1 MVPGPAGFPLSRAVR
16 VGSTLYVSGNFGWD
30 AANSRVVPGG
40 AAAETKQTL
49 ENMGKV
55 LSQAGSSF
63 DKVVKTTVMRHTS
76 TYLHLHIYI
85 STDIYPGAGVADAL
99 RRHHGGE
106 QSVRRLLRLQALP
119 RPGSLRRVRSAGGSQ
134 GGDRGRGNSWRH
146 YRCLMKMLHN
156 KQSNDKYNNLLLS
169 LAALGTIALQTREVG
184 ALARV
189 PDAAVPVRRRAAAR
203 HARAAEARP
212 GRGGSPARGPG
223 ALEAGEAGALAD
235 LALAGLPGRR
245 RAPLLYPSL
254 AEPGRG
260 HVLVA
265 AHSVNI
271 FQS

>member
-1 MVPGPAGFPLSRAVR
+1 M
-16 VGSTLYVSGNFGWD
+16 TN
-30 AANSRVVPGG
+30 
-40 AAAETKQTL
+40 
-49 ENMGKV
+49 
-55 LSQAGSSF
+55 
-63 DKVVKTTVMRHTS
+63 
-76 TYLHLHIYI
+76 
-85 STDIYPGAGVADAL
+85 
-99 RRHHGGE
+99 
-106 QSVRRLLRLQALP
+106 
-119 RPGSLRRVRSAGGSQ
+119 
-134 GGDRGRGNSWRH
+134 
-146 YRCLMKMLHN
+146 
-156 KQSNDKYNNLLLS
+156 NDNILLS
-169 LAALGTIALQTREVG
+169 LAALGTVALKTREVRP
-184 ALARV
+184 LARV

-212 GRGGSPARGPG
+212 GRGGSPARGSG

>member
-1 MVPGPAGFPLSRAVR
+1 
-16 VGSTLYVSGNFGWD
+16 
-30 AANSRVVPGG
+30 
-40 AAAETKQTL
+40 
-49 ENMGKV
+49 
-55 LSQAGSSF
+55 
-63 DKVVKTTVMRHTS
+63 
-76 TYLHLHIYI
+76 
-85 STDIYPGAGVADAL
+85 
-99 RRHHGGE
+99 
-106 QSVRRLLRLQALP
+106 
-119 RPGSLRRVRSAGGSQ
+119 
-134 GGDRGRGNSWRH
+134 
-146 YRCLMKMLHN
+146 MKMLHN

-169 LAALGTIALQTREVG
+169 LAALGTIALKTREVG

-212 GRGGSPARGPG
+212 GRGGSPARGSG